1 MGPLEKAK
9 TNQSTNR
16 VFLPASAYL
25 SVSVP
30 LVVFIKH
37 HFTPTIISRWF
48 ILKGTGPALKGQQKK
63 PCEQGVGDS
72 GEEELPF

>member
-9 TNQSTNR
+9 TNQSTNHLP
-16 VFLPASAYL
+16 LPASAYL
-25 SVSVP
+25 SISVP

-48 ILKGTGPALKGQQKK
+48 ILKGTGPALEGQQ
-63 PCEQGVGDS
+63 
-72 GEEELPF
+72 